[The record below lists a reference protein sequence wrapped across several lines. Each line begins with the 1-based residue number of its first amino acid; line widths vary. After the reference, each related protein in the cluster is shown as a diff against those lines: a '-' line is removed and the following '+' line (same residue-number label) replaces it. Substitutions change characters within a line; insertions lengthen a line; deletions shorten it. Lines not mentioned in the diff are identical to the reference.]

1 MTNTSPTPKS
11 TDPSDFANLSN
22 TELAVIRTDL
32 AQERTG
38 MSNQRTDL
46 AQERTD
52 LAKERNRMAGERTLL
67 AWIRTSLAMISF
79 GFGIDRFFAY
89 LDKTQANQNL
99 DAISEERLLGLSFI
113 TLGTFGL
120 LAAIINHWQ
129 NLKNLDREQ
138 YTYTPRWSLAMVVAI
153 VLVFIGLA
161 TYFPLITADVKLRDI
176 ITFDSQIIRNLV
188 SLTVFGIMLTMGI
201 NFSLRD
207 LLAFWKQS
215 DLVLR
220 AQLAVS
226 VLMPAIAIVL
236 LWLLHPPNAVIVG
249 LILLAASPGAP
260 LLTKR
265 VQMAG
270 GSFNY
275 GASLQVTLSLSAV
288 LITPIILSISGLI
301 FPVATAT
308 VDSLQ
313 IATQIALVQLLP
325 LSIGLGLRQVGSEI
339 ADEIGDFLTIIANT
353 LFVVLAIFLLVMS
366 LDLISNLGTLPIVLI
381 LAIASVSLTIGHF
394 LGGSASETRAAV
406 AIASIARNVGL
417 AIFIAVLNQQTQ
429 AIPVILSYL
438 ILAALV
444 AFPYSAWMRR
454 QIKASS
460 VDTSIP
466 V

>member
-22 TELAVIRTDL
+22 TELAVI
-32 AQERTG
+32 
-38 MSNQRTDL
+38 RTDL

-138 YTYTPRWSLAMVVAI
+138 YTYTSRWSLAMVVAI

-275 GASLQVTLSLSAV
+275 GASLQITLSLSAV